1 MDLITV
7 YATAAGGIFV
17 TLLLMRVASSLMSL
31 TSIISVRASKHLTY
45 PYLLNRH
52 HIVGPWTRANVFL
65 YLVYGVVNVFCI
77 AFRVTSATGVGRRA
91 GTLSLI
97 NMAFLFPTLHLG
109 LLADILGISLKACRH
124 IHRAVGWTA
133 TVLLSLHIVIATVV
147 QEKFTL
153 HDPGN
158 LSALIVWHS

>member
-7 YATAAGGIFV
+7 YAIVAGGIFA
-17 TLLLMRVASSLMSL
+17 TLFLMRVASSLISL
-31 TSIISVRASKHLTY
+31 TSIIYVTASKHLTY

-52 HIVGPWTRANVFL
+52 RILGPWTRANFLL
-65 YLVYGVVNVFCI
+65 YLVYGAVNVFCI
-77 AFRVTSATGVGRRA
+77 AFRATSATGVGRRA

-97 NMAFLFPTLHLG
+97 NVAFLFPTLHLG
-109 LLADILGISLKACRH
+109 LLADILRISLSACRH

-133 TVLLSLHIVIATVV
+133 TALLSLHIVIAIVV
-147 QEKFTL
+147 RQEKFAL

-158 LSALIVWHS
+158 LSALIV